1 MYSISVL
8 AAGSVVRV
16 VSNPLVVVRTRMQA
30 EIFNNTS
37 DLHFKKKYGDGFVSI
52 YKTMNDIVKKEGFS
66 SLYKGFSASMIGLS
80 NPLIFFPT
88 YESLKIYFKKN
99 FEDP

>member
-8 AAGSVVRV
+8 TAGSVVRI

-37 DLHFKKKYGDGFVSI
+37 DLHFKNKYGDGFTSI
-52 YKTMNDIVKKEGFS
+52 FKVTNDIVKKEGFS
-66 SLYKGFSASMIGLS
+66 SLYRGFSASMLGLS
-80 NPLIFFPT
+80 NPLIFFPA
-88 YESLKIYFKKN
+88 YESLKIYFKN
-99 FEDP
+99 HFEDP